1 MLVLKRFLIFCALSA
16 ASIAQ
21 PIFDLYGKNLAVFT
35 TANVL
40 RSEVLAFTFAVLF
53 GAPIIAIALVIV
65 AGFVSGALATRVF
78 QVVAGVFAVAFVLNV
93 LRLVGIEQPVLVS
106 IVALFAGSAFVWLL
120 GKSAGFQN
128 WLAILSVLVPAL
140 GVIFIGQ
147 TSEVFSSGV
156 INIQSAEKPPGSVLV
171 FVTDE
176 APLFPLIGADGLIDA
191 KRFPGYAALAE
202 SATWYR
208 NATSP
213 SQTTTDAVPA
223 LLSGVAP
230 GVGTDPTLRSHPNSL
245 FTLLGGDMKVN
256 ANEITTSLCPKV
268 VCIPP
273 DMQSGFV
280 AARFKAFVEDAAT
293 VYGHR
298 VLPRNFRSQLPD
310 ISNGWGSFGGDSPVE
325 EALLDAQ
332 IDKAGR
338 KARLINLKT
347 NGQISQVKVMRSVV
361 GAIAKATE
369 PEVYFAHLMLPHRG
383 WTLTGESRLHEIV
396 NKENTNT
403 PPDVRGAL
411 LDYQQQLMQYMALD
425 REILRMVSALK
436 DAGKWN
442 DLTVVITA
450 DHGLTIEPGLS
461 KRRDIDFTNT
471 DQVDDVYRVP
481 MFVKFP
487 QQTQGT
493 VNDCDVTIV
502 DLLPTIADIFSVTPA
517 WNVDGTSL
525 VDACP
530 KRPSRNI
537 ASPTGSS
544 TFMNSLDTLFDRARR
559 YDAIVS
565 REGGANGVFS
575 TPDMARLVATTS
587 QIAAQPSDM
596 VSSWTVNQL
605 AAFNNI
611 ETGLAAVVPAHISGV
626 ITVAKTLPKNAT
638 FVITIDGKAAGVI
651 PDVSSLAP
659 GELRYDAFVNSALLT
674 KGSHTVGLVVATP
687 DATAP
692 VLGAP
697 APTSGS
703 N

>member
-16 ASIAQ
+16 ASVAQ

-40 RSEVLAFTFAVLF
+40 RSEVLAFTFVVLF
-53 GAPIIAIALVIV
+53 GAPILAIVLVAV
-65 AGFVSGALATRVF
+65 AGFVNAAMATRVF
-78 QVVAGVFAVAFVLNV
+78 HGVAGVFAIAFALNV
-93 LRLVGIEQPVLVS
+93 LRLVGVQQSALVS
-106 IVALFAGSAFVWLL
+106 MVALLGGVAFVWFL
-120 GKSAGFQN
+120 GKSTGFQN
-128 WLAILSVLVPAL
+128 WLAILSVLVPVL
-140 GVIFIGQ
+140 GVIFVGQ

-176 APLFPLIGADGLIDA
+176 APLFPLIGTDGLIDA
-191 KRFPGYAALAE
+191 ARFPGYAALAE

-213 SQTTTDAVPA
+213 SQTTTEAVPA
-223 LLSGVAP
+223 LLSGVEP
-230 GVGTDPTLRSHPNSL
+230 TIGTDPTLRSHPSSL
-245 FTLLGGDMKVN
+245 FTLLGGEMPVN

-268 VCIPP
+268 VCVPP

-280 AARFKAFVEDAAT
+280 ASRFKAFVEDAAT

-347 NGQISQVKVMRSVV
+347 NGQVSQVKVMRSVV
-361 GAIAKATE
+361 NAVAKSTQ
-369 PEVYFAHLMLPHRG
+369 PEVFFAHLMLPHRG
-383 WTLTGESRLHEIV
+383 WTLTGEARLHEIV

-403 PPDVRGAL
+403 PADVRGAL
-411 LDYQQQLMQYMALD
+411 LDYQQQLMQYLALD
-425 REILRMVSALK
+425 REILRMITTLK
-436 DAGKWN
+436 AADKWD

-450 DHGLTIEPGLS
+450 DHGLTLEPGMS
-461 KRRDIDFTNT
+461 KRRDIDFTNAS
-471 DQVDDVYRVP
+471 QIDDVYRVP
-481 MFVKFP
+481 MFVKYP
-487 QQTQGT
+487 QQPQGV

-517 WNVDGTSL
+517 WNVDGISL
-525 VDACP
+525 RDACP
-530 KRPSRNI
+530 KRESRDI

-544 TFMNSLDTLFDRARR
+544 TFRNSLDTLFERARR
-559 YDAIVS
+559 YDTIVS
-565 REGGANGVFS
+565 RQGGANGVFS

-587 QIAAQPSDM
+587 QIAAQPSDI

-611 ETGLAAVVPAHISGV
+611 ATGLAAVVPAHISGV

-638 FVITIDGKAAGVI
+638 FVVTSDGKAAGVI

-659 GELRYDAFVNSALLT
+659 GEFRYDAFVNSALLT
-674 KGSHTVGLVVATP
+674 KGSHTVGLVVATSE
-687 DATAP
+687 ATAP
-692 VLGAP
+692 VLAVP
-697 APTSGS
+697 APTAGG
-703 N
+703 